1 MKYFQ
6 YASLW
11 LFTSVVLFS
20 CSPRDEVNIYS
31 SRHYD
36 TDMQLYGQF
45 TEDTGIRVNLIEG
58 GSDELIER
66 LNSEG
71 INSPADILIT
81 VDAGRLW
88 RAKQAGVLQAH
99 QSEELNR
106 VIPRELRDADD
117 EWVGLSRRVRGLIY
131 HTNRVDPSELEG
143 YWELADEK
151 WEGRLCVRSSNN
163 IYNQSLVAS
172 LIETH
177 GIEETE
183 EWARKLVANFAQPPQ
198 GGDTD
203 QIKSVAAGVCDVAL
217 ANHYYLARLMNS
229 SNRADR
235 DVAEQVAIYFPG
247 QEYGGAHVNI
257 SGAGITRHSPNHENA
272 VRFLEYLATEDA
284 QQLYSIANNEFPILD
299 TVELSDVLREFGK
312 FDSDAVNVTAYGE
325 NNPEAIRL
333 MDRAGWR

>member
-6 YASLW
+6 CASLFAFIA
-11 LFTSVVLFS
+11 LFLFS
-20 CSPRDEVNIYS
+20 CSPSDEVNIYS

-36 TDMQLYGQF
+36 TDMQLYSQF

-71 INSPADILIT
+71 VNSPADILIT

-99 QSEELNR
+99 QSDELNR
-106 VIPRELRDADD
+106 VIPETLRDSDD
-117 EWVGLSRRVRGLIY
+117 HWVGLSRRVRGLIY
-131 HTNRVDPSELEG
+131 HINRVDPSELEG

-177 GIEETE
+177 GMEETE
-183 EWARKLVANFAQPPQ
+183 EWARKLV
-198 GGDTD
+198 
-203 QIKSVAAGVCDVAL
+203 
-217 ANHYYLARLMNS
+217 
-229 SNRADR
+229 
-235 DVAEQVAIYFPG
+235 
-247 QEYGGAHVNI
+247 
-257 SGAGITRHSPNHENA
+257 
-272 VRFLEYLATEDA
+272 
-284 QQLYSIANNEFPILD
+284 SIL
-299 TVELSDVLREFGK
+299 LSRPR
-312 FDSDAVNVTAYGE
+312 GE
-325 NNPEAIRL
+325 IPIRL
-333 MDRAGWR
+333 NR